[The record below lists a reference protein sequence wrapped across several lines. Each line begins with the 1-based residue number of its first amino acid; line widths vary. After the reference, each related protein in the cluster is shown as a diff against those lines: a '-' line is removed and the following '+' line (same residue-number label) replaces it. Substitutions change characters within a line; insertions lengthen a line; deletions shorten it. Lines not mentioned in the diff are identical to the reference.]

1 MHHKN
6 ILLVSATTRLHD
18 RMRELSH
25 AVDVSIA
32 LANEETFPQAI
43 SSGHEFDLVIL
54 DGEGMSQD
62 TLNAVDSF
70 VAENGFIPM
79 LFVQDPDKLAKL
91 HMPMQGKND
100 FILSTAGAAELEVRC
115 TLLLWPGEESAP
127 ADIVTVDNMTINLAT
142 YQVYIDEKPVDLTLM
157 EYSLLSFLATHP
169 SRAYSRETLLHRVW
183 GFEYCGGT
191 RTVDVHIRRV
201 RSKVG
206 PQVASHIVTIRG
218 VGYLF
223 RILEVTKG
231 QSLCQPEAVSQGEAA
246 FFRKQKGSCRR
257 RGIARWRETPRARG
271 VHSFMETKRQ
281 TPRRARARERDS
293 PWTRTTTA

>member
-6 ILLVSATTRLHD
+6 ILLMSRTSRHHE

-25 AVDVSIA
+25 ALDVSIA
-32 LANEETFPQAI
+32 LATPDTFSQAI
-43 SSGHEFDLVIL
+43 VSGHDFDLVIL
-54 DGEGMSQD
+54 DSAGMD
-62 TLNAVDSF
+62 EETLNAVDSY
-70 VAENGFIPM
+70 VANNSYIPV
-79 LFVQDPDKLAKL
+79 LVIQDEDKLQSL
-91 HMPMQGKND
+91 RMPVQGHND
-100 FILSTAGAAELEVRC
+100 FILATAGEAEFEARC
-115 TLLLWPGEESAP
+115 SLLLWPGEESAP

-142 YQVYIDEKPVDLTLM
+142 YQVYIDGAPVDLTLM

-206 PQVASHIVTIRG
+206 PQVAAHIVTVRG

-223 RILEVTKG
+223 KL
-231 QSLCQPEAVSQGEAA
+231 
-246 FFRKQKGSCRR
+246 
-257 RGIARWRETPRARG
+257 
-271 VHSFMETKRQ
+271 
-281 TPRRARARERDS
+281 
-293 PWTRTTTA
+293 

>member
-6 ILLVSATTRLHD
+6 ILLISATARLHD

-25 AVDVSIA
+25 AIDVSIA
-32 LANEETFPQAI
+32 LANESTFSQAI

-54 DGEGMSQD
+54 DSEGISQE
-62 TLNAVDSF
+62 TLNAADSF
-70 VAENGFIPM
+70 VADNGFIPM
-79 LFVQDPDKLAKL
+79 LLVQDAEKLSSL
-91 HMPMQGKND
+91 HMPTQGKND
-100 FILSTAGAAELEVRC
+100 FIVSAATVSEFEMRC

-127 ADIVTVDNMTINLAT
+127 ADIVSVDNMTINLAT
-142 YQVYIDEKPVDLTLM
+142 YQVYIDDKPVDLTLM

-223 RILEVTKG
+223 RI
-231 QSLCQPEAVSQGEAA
+231 
-246 FFRKQKGSCRR
+246 
-257 RGIARWRETPRARG
+257 
-271 VHSFMETKRQ
+271 
-281 TPRRARARERDS
+281 
-293 PWTRTTTA
+293 

>member
-6 ILLVSATTRLHD
+6 ILLMSRTSRHHE

-25 AVDVSIA
+25 ALDVSIA
-32 LANEETFPQAI
+32 LATPDTFSQAI
-43 SSGHEFDLVIL
+43 MSGHDFDLVIF
-54 DGEGMSQD
+54 DSAGMD
-62 TLNAVDSF
+62 EETLNAVDSY
-70 VAENGFIPM
+70 VANNSYIPV
-79 LFVQDPDKLAKL
+79 LVIQDEDKLQSL
-91 HMPMQGKND
+91 RMPVQGHND
-100 FILSTAGAAELEVRC
+100 FILATAGEAEFEARC
-115 TLLLWPGEESAP
+115 SLLLWPGEESAP

-142 YQVYIDEKPVDLTLM
+142 YQVYIDGTPVDLTLM

-206 PQVASHIVTIRG
+206 PQVAAHIVTVRG

-223 RILEVTKG
+223 KL
-231 QSLCQPEAVSQGEAA
+231 
-246 FFRKQKGSCRR
+246 
-257 RGIARWRETPRARG
+257 
-271 VHSFMETKRQ
+271 
-281 TPRRARARERDS
+281 
-293 PWTRTTTA
+293 

>member
-6 ILLVSATTRLHD
+6 ILLISATARLHD

-25 AVDVSIA
+25 AIDVSIA
-32 LANEETFPQAI
+32 LANESTFSQAI

-54 DGEGMSQD
+54 DSEGISQE

-70 VAENGFIPM
+70 VADNGFIPM
-79 LFVQDPDKLAKL
+79 LLVQDAEKLSSL
-91 HMPMQGKND
+91 HMPTQGKND
-100 FILSTAGAAELEVRC
+100 FIVSAATVSEFEMRC

-127 ADIVTVDNMTINLAT
+127 ADIVSVDNMTINLAT
-142 YQVYIDEKPVDLTLM
+142 YQVYIDDKPVDLTLM

-206 PQVASHIVTIRG
+206 PQVANHIVTIRG

-223 RILEVTKG
+223 RI
-231 QSLCQPEAVSQGEAA
+231 
-246 FFRKQKGSCRR
+246 
-257 RGIARWRETPRARG
+257 
-271 VHSFMETKRQ
+271 
-281 TPRRARARERDS
+281 
-293 PWTRTTTA
+293 

>member
-6 ILLVSATTRLHD
+6 ILLISATARLHD

-25 AVDVSIA
+25 AIDVSIA
-32 LANEETFPQAI
+32 LANESTFSQAI

-54 DGEGMSQD
+54 DSEGISQE

-70 VAENGFIPM
+70 VADNGFIPM
-79 LFVQDPDKLAKL
+79 LLVQDAEKLSSL
-91 HMPMQGKND
+91 HMPTQGKND
-100 FILSTAGAAELEVRC
+100 FIVSTATVSEFEMRC

-127 ADIVTVDNMTINLAT
+127 ADIVSVDNMTINLAT
-142 YQVYIDEKPVDLTLM
+142 YQVYIDDKPVDLTLM

-223 RILEVTKG
+223 RI
-231 QSLCQPEAVSQGEAA
+231 
-246 FFRKQKGSCRR
+246 
-257 RGIARWRETPRARG
+257 
-271 VHSFMETKRQ
+271 
-281 TPRRARARERDS
+281 
-293 PWTRTTTA
+293 